1 MITRPC
7 IKIVTLCA
15 IIAYLLYIVFEDYI
29 KIVSYNIFV
38 ELVSFWFRLSVHK
51 QLKTYINVEFLKR
64 YEK

>member
-38 ELVSFWFRLSVHK
+38 ELVSILA
-51 QLKTYINVEFLKR
+51 
-64 YEK
+64 